1 MLSCFYLLFHLV
13 FRLVEVNDHADK
25 LACLHHGDQAEAEH
39 QRKIRNGHRDAE
51 TRRGLADRR
60 LLEHHGEARLGHDRG
75 KRDHND
81 LGDDDDHLL
90 DLALELVHN
99 ALDGDLRA
107 VTQAELRA
115 EQDHVGHGIL
125 CRLFKAGDRDLK
137 DIAVDHLAENGDDHD
152 DKRDHDDPFLQ
163 ALQCVQ
169 YFFHV

>member
-1 MLSCFYLLFHLV
+1 MIAANATTMIWEMMTITFLTLPLSLSTTPLM
-13 FRLVEVNDHADK
+13 A
-25 LACLHHGDQAEAEH
+25 
-39 QRKIRNGHRDAE
+39 IW
-51 TRRGLADRR
+51 
-60 LLEHHGEARLGHDRG
+60 
-75 KRDHND
+75 
-81 LGDDDDHLL
+81 
-90 DLALELVHN
+90 
-99 ALDGDLRA
+99 RA